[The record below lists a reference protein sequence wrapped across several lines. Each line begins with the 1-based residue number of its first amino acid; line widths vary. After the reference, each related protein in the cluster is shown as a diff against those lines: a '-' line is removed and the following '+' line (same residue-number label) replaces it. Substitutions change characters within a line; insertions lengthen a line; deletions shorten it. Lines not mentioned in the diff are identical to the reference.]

1 MSSDEFSDEDLTAF
15 LDGEAD
21 EALTGRLT
29 AALSADASLRARL
42 EALDIPMAALSEAG
56 DLALAM
62 APDAPT
68 LPDAEVGAKGWLN
81 AGSAMVAGVALAV
94 GIGLGTYLAPQNTD
108 TAHTG
113 WIDAVAAYQVLYVP
127 ETVAATTQPLGI
139 TAEVLAKFSATGA
152 GSAAEARDIDGL
164 RFARAQLLGFGAE
177 PLLQMAYATED
188 GTPVAICA
196 VRVAEPDRA
205 PASEMIQ
212 GLAATHWV
220 SDGVGFLV
228 IGGRDLDQT
237 QAWAEEAVRE
247 IAL

>member
-1 MSSDEFSDEDLTAF
+1 MSSTEFSDEDLTAF

-21 EALTGRLT
+21 AALTKRLT
-29 AALSADASLRARL
+29 AALAADGALRARL

-56 DLALAM
+56 DLALTM
-62 APDAPT
+62 APEMPA
-68 LPDAEVGAKGWLN
+68 LPEIEEPSKGWLN
-81 AGSAMVAGVALAV
+81 AGSATVAGVALAV
-94 GIGLGTYLAPQNTD
+94 GIGLGSYLAPKNTD
-108 TAHTG
+108 TAETG
-113 WIDAVAAYQVLYVP
+113 WIDAIAAYQVLYVP
-127 ETVAATTQPLGI
+127 ETVAAATQPIEI
-139 TAEVLAKFSATGA
+139 TSEVLAKFSATGA

-205 PASEMIQ
+205 PASEVVE

-220 SDGVGFLV
+220 SDGIGFLV
-228 IGGRDLDQT
+228 IGGSDLDLT
-237 QAWAEEAVRE
+237 KAWAEEAARE
-247 IAL
+247 IVL